1 MQSVGIAL
9 LAFGLAYAVLSPRH
23 PAWALIPLPPQQQ
36 TLLLRRVA
44 LFAVSVVLVSML
56 VAPSRVPDFGTA
68 GRNLVLAAVAVFLTR
83 SEERRVGTEGVS
95 PCRSRGSPYPRKK
108 K

>member
-1 MQSVGIAL
+1 MQAVSIAL

-23 PAWALIPLPPQQQ
+23 PAWALIPLPALQQ

-68 GRNLVLAAVAVFLTR
+68 GRNLVIAAVAVFLTVFHPLGSTSVR
-83 SEERRVGTEGVS
+83 DRVCQKV
-95 PCRSRGSPYPRKK
+95 
-108 K
+108 